1 MVFGF
6 PLPVI
11 YRKAAA
17 SIIMTAIAAPI
28 IPDAFAN
35 IRSSTHICDVV
46 KGFWII
52 WMIKEKILKKKRI
65 L

>member
-1 MVFGF
+1 
-6 PLPVI
+6 
-11 YRKAAA
+11 
-17 SIIMTAIAAPI
+17 MTAIAAPI

-52 WMIKEKILKKKRI
+52 CPRTGNGKINVDMPMIISDG
-65 L
+65 